1 MQRASL
7 VPREK
12 RRMKIPSTPF
22 LSFFFFYNN
31 KNNENLFLLLLLLR
45 ENLFIIRMSDS
56 ERERKHGAQEELHVN
71 EATWGLW
78 IVREWSEWVSGGGS
92 GEKRRWSSSATY
104 PTWPLSLSLCVACAC
119 VWCVNVRVM
128 SVSRCLSLSYSRF
141 AFVFIQDSPRI
152 RILLFHHNI
161 FIKLKPHNPSLVM

>member
-1 MQRASL
+1 
-7 VPREK
+7 
-12 RRMKIPSTPF
+12 
-22 LSFFFFYNN
+22 
-31 KNNENLFLLLLLLR
+31 
-45 ENLFIIRMSDS
+45 MSDS

-78 IVREWSEWVSGGGS
+78 IVREWSEWSEWVSGGGS

-152 RILLFHHNI
+152 RILLFLHTPHPITALPCCLWLDCSYHFLIINYLP
-161 FIKLKPHNPSLVM
+161 FKVCLKNNSSD